1 MKAVLGKSRKISI
14 LSATDAMNICL
25 GYLSCWMF
33 CGVSV
38 CVCVTSLVS
47 VWSVESSVINDN
59 ELYFLGTARL
69 MEEIGQRE

>member
-1 MKAVLGKSRKISI
+1 M
-14 LSATDAMNICL
+14 
-25 GYLSCWMF
+25 
-33 CGVSV
+33 